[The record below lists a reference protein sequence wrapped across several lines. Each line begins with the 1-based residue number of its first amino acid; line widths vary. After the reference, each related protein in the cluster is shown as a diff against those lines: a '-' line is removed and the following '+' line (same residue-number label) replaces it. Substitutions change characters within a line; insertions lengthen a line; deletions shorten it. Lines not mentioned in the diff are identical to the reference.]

1 MMIKMK
7 KQTYTKPEIKIYYL
21 DIEELMDNLQN
32 ASKEAQRGDEENPDA
47 FSQPSTWDEDNWKI

>member
-1 MMIKMK
+1 MK

-32 ASKEAQRGDEENPDA
+32 ASKEAQRGDDEDPDA
-47 FSQPSTWDEDNWKI
+47 FSKPSTWDEDNWEI